1 MAIAPLAAPPFLR
14 TLLPSLADMS
24 THPPPQPG
32 AEREAAAQRLELIL
46 DAMPS
51 SETEDEAILAGA
63 WGLRVRS
70 WGAGMRAKRAHMV
83 GVVRRKKTQRKPA
96 RGPFFTGLHPHPSPS
111 LLFFT
116 CAHAGLPPRDWRR
129 ATLVQFRILRKRA
142 LRRGIAKLR
151 GQDPETAALRDLG
164 KKGGAG
170 HSEL

>member
-1 MAIAPLAAPPFLR
+1 
-14 TLLPSLADMS
+14 
-24 THPPPQPG
+24 
-32 AEREAAAQRLELIL
+32 
-46 DAMPS
+46 MPS

-96 RGPFFTGLHPHPSPS
+96 RGPFFTG
-111 LLFFT
+111 
-116 CAHAGLPPRDWRR
+116 GLPPRDWRR